1 MNVLILTDKL
11 IMGGAEMYFCKLENY
26 LNHPDLTFYYAAGTG
41 DLYKKIKHKQHF
53 IELSRSNHLQNL
65 KRLISLI
72 HDKNISVIHANSLR
86 MVMYSTCVKKMIH
99 RPLKIVYTK
108 HNVTI
113 LERKVPNLFR
123 YLLNKH
129 VDRIITV
136 SDFEK
141 ENLEEA
147 GIDQNKIKTIYNGVD
162 LEQFLFEL
170 KEKRKMFHIGIL
182 ARLSEEKNHELFI
195 DIADH
200 LRDRTNILFHIAGDG
215 PEKQRIADQIKARNL
230 TDKVKMLGEVQNP
243 ETFIKEM
250 DVLLLTSYREVFPM
264 VIIESMAVGT
274 PIISINQGGIKE
286 AVIDGETGF
295 LIKSHS
301 TTDFCKQILRLESDH
316 RQRLQLIERARG
328 KVEKD
333 FSLNQMIHQTL
344 EEYLNCS

>member
-11 IMGGAEMYFCKLENY
+11 IMGGAEMYYCKLENY
-26 LNHPDLTFYYAAGTG
+26 LKHPGLTFYYAAGNG
-41 DLYKKIKHKQHF
+41 DLYKRIKHKQHF
-53 IELSRSNHLQNL
+53 IELSRSRHLQNI

-72 HDKNISVIHANSLR
+72 QDKEISVIHANSLR
-86 MVMYSTCVKKMIH
+86 MVMYSTCVKKMIS

-113 LERKVPNLFR
+113 LERKVPHMFR

-136 SDFEK
+136 SEFEK
-141 ENLEEA
+141 ENLEEV

-162 LEQFLFEL
+162 LEQFLYEQ
-170 KEKRKMFHIGIL
+170 KEKRKVFHIGIL
-182 ARLSEEKNHELFI
+182 ARLSEEKNHDLFI

-200 LRDRTNILFHIAGDG
+200 LRDRPNILFHIAGDG

-230 TDKVKMLGEVQNP
+230 TDKVKMIGEVQNP

-274 PIISINQGGIKE
+274 PIISIDQGGIKE
-286 AVIDGETGF
+286 AVIDGETGI
-295 LIKSHS
+295 LIKNHS
-301 TTDFCKQILRLESDH
+301 TADFCQQILLLESNH
-316 RQRLQLIERARG
+316 QQVLKLIEQARG

-333 FSLNQMIHQTL
+333 FSLDQMLHQTL